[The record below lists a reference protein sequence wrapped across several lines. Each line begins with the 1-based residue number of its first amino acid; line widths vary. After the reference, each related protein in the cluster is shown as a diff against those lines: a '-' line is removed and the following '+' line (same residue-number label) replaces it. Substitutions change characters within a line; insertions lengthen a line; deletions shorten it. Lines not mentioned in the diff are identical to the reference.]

1 MYMYSVSFI
10 PTGYA
15 VVIVGSSCIVYI
27 SKMFCGMIQSF
38 SIPVPN
44 DSVLRSLI
52 VYVILF
58 FHSLF

>member
-15 VVIVGSSCIVYI
+15 VEIVGSSCSVYV

-52 VYVILF
+52 V
-58 FHSLF
+58 